1 MTVYVSSLP
10 YAADRYHL
18 FADSE
23 DEALM
28 AVYGAGSGIEALRID
43 RSPLHYDLTW
53 QQVTRAR
60 ELGARPVDKYAAYE
74 AAARYHGNTGAL
86 ASARG
91 WRELDQAH
99 LPLTLRRPVA

>member
-1 MTVYVSSLP
+1 MTVYVCPMP
-10 YAADRYHL
+10 YAANRYHL

-28 AVYGAGSGIEALRID
+28 AAYGAGATIDAQRLD

-53 QQVTRAR
+53 QQVLTAKAR
-60 ELGARPVDKYAAYE
+60 GAVDADKYGAYE

-86 ASARG
+86 ASAQD
-91 WRELDQAH
+91 WRRADVAH
-99 LPLTLRRPVA
+99 LPLTIRPAVG